1 MNRPVSPR
9 SPSTKARLAIAVAF
23 SLGLAA
29 CASSDDEAPYVERPP
44 ENIYAEA
51 QNTLESGSYR
61 SAADLFDEVERQH
74 PYSEW
79 STRAQIMA
87 GFARYENRDYDE
99 AIETLDRFI
108 QLHPGHPN
116 VAYAYYLKAMS
127 YYEQIV
133 DVDRD
138 QAMTERAMDSLREIT
153 DRFPESEY
161 ARDAQLKYDL
171 TLDQLAGKEMS
182 VGRYY
187 LRQGHYNGA
196 INRFRT
202 VIEDYETTS
211 HVPEALHRLSEAF
224 LALGLQEQA
233 RVAASVLGYNY
244 PGSEWYVDSYALL
257 VDEGVRPPDERGVME
272 RTLDA
277 IF

>member
-1 MNRPVSPR
+1 MNRPVAPR
-9 SPSTKARLAIAVAF
+9 SPSTKTGLAIAVAL
-23 SLGLAA
+23 SLGLSA
-29 CASSDDEAPYVERPP
+29 CASSNDEAPYVERPP
-44 ENIYAEA
+44 ENIYQEA

-61 SAADLFDEVERQH
+61 SAAQLFDEVERQH

-79 STRAQIMA
+79 STRAQLMA
-87 GFARYENRDYDE
+87 GFARYENRDYDD

-116 VAYAYYLKAMS
+116 VAYAYYLKALS

-138 QAMTERAMDSLREIT
+138 QAMTERAMEALQEVVN
-153 DRFPESEY
+153 RFPDSEY
-161 ARDAQLKYDL
+161 ARDSQLKYDL

-182 VGRYY
+182 IGRYY

-202 VIEDYETTS
+202 VIENFETTS

-224 LALGLQEQA
+224 LALGLREQA

-257 VDEGVRPPDERGVME
+257 VDEGVRPPDERGFME

>member
-1 MNRPVSPR
+1 MNRPVSRR
-9 SPSTKARLAIAVAF
+9 STSATARLAIAIALSV
-23 SLGLAA
+23 GLAA
-29 CASSDDEAPYVERPP
+29 CASSDEEAAYVERPP

-51 QNTLESGSYR
+51 QDTLESGSYR
-61 SAADLFDEVERQH
+61 TAAQLFDEVERQH

-79 STRAQIMA
+79 STRSQIMA

-116 VAYAYYLKAMS
+116 VDYAYYLKALS

-138 QAMTERAMDSLREIT
+138 QAMTQRAMDALEDLIN
-153 DRFPESEY
+153 RFPESEY
-161 ARDAQLKYDL
+161 ARDAELKYDL
-171 TLDQLAGKEMS
+171 TLDQLAGKEMT

-187 LRQGHYNGA
+187 LEQGHYNGA
-196 INRFRT
+196 IGRFRT
-202 VIEDYETTS
+202 VIEDYDTTT
-211 HVPEALHRLSEAF
+211 HVPEALHRLVEAF
-224 LALGLQEQA
+224 LALGLREQA
-233 RVAASVLGYNY
+233 RVSASVLGYNY
-244 PGSEWYVDSYALL
+244 PGSDWYIDSYALL
-257 VDEGVRPPDERGVME
+257 VDEGVRPPDERGFVE

>member
-9 SPSTKARLAIAVAF
+9 SPSTKARSAIVFAF
-23 SLGLAA
+23 SLVLAA
-29 CASSDDEAPYVERPP
+29 CASSNDEAPYVERPP
-44 ENIYAEA
+44 ENIYSEA
-51 QNTLESGSYR
+51 QNALESGSYR
-61 SAADLFDEVERQH
+61 TAAQLFDEVERQH

-87 GFARYENRDYDE
+87 GFARYENRNYDE

-116 VAYAYYLKAMS
+116 VAYAYYLKALS

-138 QAMTERAMDSLREIT
+138 QAMTERAMDALQEVVN
-153 DRFPESEY
+153 RFPESEY
-161 ARDAQLKYDL
+161 ARDSQLKYDL

-182 VGRYY
+182 IGRYY

-196 INRFRT
+196 LNRFRT
-202 VIEDYETTS
+202 VIENYETTS

-224 LALGLQEQA
+224 LALGLREQA

-257 VDEGVRPPDERGVME
+257 VDEGVRPPDERGFME

>member
-9 SPSTKARLAIAVAF
+9 SPSTKARLAIVFAF
-23 SLGLAA
+23 SLVLAA
-29 CASSDDEAPYVERPP
+29 CASSNDEAPYVERPP
-44 ENIYAEA
+44 ENIYSEA
-51 QNTLESGSYR
+51 QNALESGSYR
-61 SAADLFDEVERQH
+61 TAAQLFDEVERQH

-87 GFARYENRDYDE
+87 GFARYENRNYDE

-116 VAYAYYLKAMS
+116 VAYAYYLKALS

-138 QAMTERAMDSLREIT
+138 QAMTERAMDALQEVVN
-153 DRFPESEY
+153 RFPESEY
-161 ARDAQLKYDL
+161 ARDSQLKYDL

-182 VGRYY
+182 IGRYY

-196 INRFRT
+196 LNRFRT
-202 VIEDYETTS
+202 VIENYETTS

-224 LALGLQEQA
+224 LALGLREQA

-257 VDEGVRPPDERGVME
+257 VDEGVRPPDERGFME